1 MMGSGDDQLGY
12 DPSPT
17 PKLSLFSLS
26 SKLHES
32 PAGMLTPPIHTLAS
46 VPFKWEEAPGKP
58 RPSCATQSK
67 PKFARCLELPPRLLN
82 EAKVSNMPSPTT
94 VFDGPYLPRSL
105 SLGKGRSLSNL
116 ENLGCGE
123 VNSKER
129 VTFGSGRWG
138 FFRKNNKEVA
148 APSHGDIG
156 VNHGGREAVRVKITR
171 IRRRSSFLGLSH
183 TRSHFWTDMYESF
196 KHAVPW
202 TRR

>member
-1 MMGSGDDQLGY
+1 MGSGDDHLGY
-12 DPSPT
+12 DPSST

-26 SKLHES
+26 GKQHES

-58 RPSCATQSK
+58 RPSCSTQSK

-82 EAKVSNMPSPTT
+82 ETKVSNMPSPTT
-94 VFDGPYLPRSL
+94 VFDGPYVPARSL
-105 SLGKGRSLSNL
+105 SLGKGSSFRTLV
-116 ENLGCGE
+116 NLGCGE

-129 VTFGSGRWG
+129 VVFGSGRWG

-156 VNHGGREAVRVKITR
+156 VNHGGEAVRVKITR

-183 TRSHFWTDMYESF
+183 TRSHFWTDIYESF